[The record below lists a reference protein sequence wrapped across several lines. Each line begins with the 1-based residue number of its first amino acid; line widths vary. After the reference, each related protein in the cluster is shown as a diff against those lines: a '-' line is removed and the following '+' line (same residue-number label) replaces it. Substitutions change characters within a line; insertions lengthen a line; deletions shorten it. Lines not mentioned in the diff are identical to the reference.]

1 MITRPATS
9 TQRTYRYLRV
19 AIAGSVVAVF
29 ASVLTAMP
37 VVGLLPS
44 LSHYYYTPA
53 RTIFVGAVI
62 AVAVGFFAL
71 SGRGPERAL
80 LDVAAVLAPLVAIIP
95 TVITPDSVPGLSS
108 TCPDGSATCIPAAFD
123 ADVDNGV
130 ATYLIVGV
138 AVLAVAVALA
148 VAGEVSRA
156 GTALSAGIAATL
168 LLAVWLSW
176 WLAHDW
182 FLQWA
187 HVAAA
192 VGFFAVI
199 AAVALVTALRPSDGP
214 RPARWLQIAYVVV
227 ALLLAV
233 TVAGMPLYGSLHAE
247 GVYGVFVGEVV
258 ALALFAG
265 FWVLQSIQY
274 WRADD
279 PALR

>member
-1 MITRPATS
+1 MTSRPATS
-9 TQRTYRYLRV
+9 TQRTYRYLRI

-29 ASVLTAMP
+29 AAMVTAMP
-37 VVGLLPS
+37 IVGLLPS

-53 RTIFVGAVI
+53 RTVFVGAVMS
-62 AVAVGFFAL
+62 VAVGFFAL

-95 TVITPDSVPGLSS
+95 TVISPHSVPGLDS
-108 TCPDGSATCIPAAFD
+108 TCPDGRLTCIPAAFD

-130 ATYLIVGV
+130 ATYLIVG
-138 AVLAVAVALA
+138 ALVLVLAVALA
-148 VAGEVSRA
+148 VAGQVSRPA
-156 GTALSAGIAATL
+156 TALSVGIAGAL

-199 AAVALVTALRPSDGP
+199 AAVAVVTAVRPSDGP
-214 RPARWLQIAYVVV
+214 RPPRWLQVAYVVIAV
-227 ALLLAV
+227 LLGV
-233 TVAGMPLYGSLHAE
+233 TVVGMPLYGALHV
-247 GVYGVFVGEVV
+247 GDVFGVFVGEIA
-258 ALALFAG
+258 ALVLFAA

-274 WRADD
+274 WRTDD